1 MDLVAIVTDV
11 SARTQWYDFKVF
23 KTSKIFIVVIL
34 FGAGTDYCL
43 FLISRYREELRHG
56 LQTPRAVA
64 VALGQVGSA
73 LAASALT
80 TVFGLGMMAFADF
93 GKFSYS
99 GPAIALCLV
108 VALAA
113 CMTLAPAL
121 LRAGGTKVF
130 WPFGVGTPLRAN
142 EPAGAGLFT
151 GFWHRLSRAVVARPG
166 PAAQPSPGLRSFRE
180 LMAISDFAVL
190 YLSVLFVTFGLF
202 VPFVFLTAYAEDR
215 GADPVAAAALVGVIG
230 GASVIGRLGLGG
242 MADRIGPTRLY
253 RHSYLLMAASHG
265 LWLVSGDRFWVLVA
279 YAIVL
284 GVAYGG
290 FIALSPAVVALRF
303 GLEGMGGVLGT
314 LYTSAAVG
322 SLAGP
327 PIAGVLIDSAGYGAA
342 IVGALSM
349 SVLGWVML
357 LKLSPDPTVLAEPA

>member
-1 MDLVAIVTDV
+1 
-11 SARTQWYDFKVF
+11 
-23 KTSKIFIVVIL
+23 
-34 FGAGTDYCL
+34 
-43 FLISRYREELRHG
+43 
-56 LQTPRAVA
+56 
-64 VALGQVGSA
+64 
-73 LAASALT
+73 
-80 TVFGLGMMAFADF
+80 
-93 GKFSYS
+93 
-99 GPAIALCLV
+99 
-108 VALAA
+108 
-113 CMTLAPAL
+113 
-121 LRAGGTKVF
+121 
-130 WPFGVGTPLRAN
+130 
-142 EPAGAGLFT
+142 
-151 GFWHRLSRAVVARPG
+151 
-166 PAAQPSPGLRSFRE
+166 
-180 LMAISDFAVL
+180 MAISDFAVL

-242 MADRIGPTRLY
+242 MADRIGPPRLY

-265 LWLVSGDRFWVLVA
+265 LWLVSGDRFWVRVA
-279 YAIVL
+279 YAFVL

-303 GLEGMGGVLGT
+303 GLEGLGGVLGT

-357 LKLSPDPTVLAEPA
+357 LKLSPDPAVLAEPA